1 MVRKGRKSLL
11 NMARINVI
19 QYDVAEGK
27 LKTVYDDLITKRG
40 QLSEVLKIQSLHPS
54 SIKSHTAFYMDI
66 MFSKSALSRA
76 EKEMIAVVVSVANG
90 CIYCQTHHGA
100 ALNNYWKDNSRI
112 DRLKK
117 DYHTADLSQKEIAL
131 CDFAVHLT
139 QNPAAH
145 EQQNFTSPLKDKGL
159 DDAAIL
165 DVVLVTSYFNFVN
178 RMVMALGVELEE
190 HKGEGYKY

>member
-1 MVRKGRKSLL
+1 
-11 NMARINVI
+11 MARIQVI
-19 QYDVAEGK
+19 QYEEAEGE
-27 LKTVYDDLITKRG
+27 LKEIYDELIAKRG
-40 QLSEVLKIQSLHPS
+40 NLSEVLKIQSLHPS
-54 SIKSHTAFYMDI
+54 IRSHTALYMDT
-66 MFSKSALSRA
+66 MFSKTALSRA
-76 EKEMIAVVVSVANG
+76 EKELIAVVVSVANG
-90 CIYCQTHHGA
+90 CVYCQTHHGS

-139 QNPAAH
+139 KNPAAH
-145 EQQNFTSPLKDKGL
+145 EATDYTSALKEAGL
-159 DDAAIL
+159 SDEAIL
-165 DVVLVTSYFNFVN
+165 DIALVTSYFNFVN

>member
-1 MVRKGRKSLL
+1 
-11 NMARINVI
+11 MARIQII
-19 QYDVAEGK
+19 QYEEAEGE
-27 LKTVYDDLITKRG
+27 LKEIYDGLIAKRG
-40 QLSEVLKIQSLHPS
+40 NLSEVLKIQSLHPS

-66 MFSKSALSRA
+66 MFNKFALPRA

-90 CIYCQTHHGA
+90 CIYCQTHHGT
-100 ALNNYWKDNSRI
+100 ALNNYWKNESRI
-112 DRLKK
+112 EQLKSN
-117 DYHTADLSQKEIAL
+117 YNHAGLSEKEVAM
-131 CDFAVHLT
+131 CHFAVHLT
-139 QNPAAH
+139 KYPAAH

>member
-1 MVRKGRKSLL
+1 
-11 NMARINVI
+11 MARINVI
-19 QYDVAEGK
+19 QYDAAEGE

-66 MFSKSALSRA
+66 MFNKSALSRA

-90 CIYCQTHHGA
+90 CMYCQTHHGT
-100 ALNNYWKDNSRI
+100 ALNNYWKNESRI
-112 DRLKK
+112 EQLKSN
-117 DYHTADLSQKEIAL
+117 YNHAGLSEKEVAM
-131 CDFAVHLT
+131 CHFAVHLT
-139 QNPAAH
+139 KYPAAH
-145 EQQNFTSPLKDKGL
+145 ENEDYTQQLRNKGI
-159 DDAAIL
+159 DDPTIL

-178 RMVMALGVELEE
+178 RMVLSLGVQLEE

>member
-1 MVRKGRKSLL
+1 
-11 NMARINVI
+11 MARINVI
-19 QYDVAEGK
+19 QYDAAEGE

-54 SIKSHTAFYMDI
+54 SIRSHTTLYMDI
-66 MFSKSALSRA
+66 MFSKTALSRA
-76 EKEMIAVVVSVANG
+76 EKELIAVVVSVANG
-90 CIYCQTHHGA
+90 CVYCQVHHGS

-117 DYHTADLSQKEIAL
+117 DYHTADISQKEIAL
-131 CDFAVHLT
+131 CNFAVHLT